1 MVYTGK
7 PSRGCQTCKSRR
19 IRCDE
24 GRPTCQNCQK
34 SGRSC
39 PGFPDEFDLMF
50 RNENAA
56 VVRRVRRQASKT
68 RSSTTTTDSRPSS
81 DSPQDGD
88 DEKLILPPAQGSSV
102 ARTDS
107 FDVADYLSAQNAA
120 RPQRLTFASGIKMS
134 IETQATSFFFQNFVI
149 PPQKSTTVDTFLN
162 CLVPYY
168 NSTNVS
174 SALHLATN
182 AVSLSAFSKDPSRG
196 QTAQEAGRAYG
207 KALRKVGEA
216 LQDPASAAT
225 DETILSILLFAL
237 YESITSTND
246 SITAWKNHVSGAVTL
261 TKLRGADGFSTMQ
274 SRKIFHAV
282 RAMMLSC
289 AIQKCTPIE
298 DFSSSN
304 DWHVK
309 DEIPPNRLTHM
320 SMGVANVRAQ
330 LKQVLDM
337 PDGVQKVTEA
347 RKLLEAATE
356 VDTSLQ
362 SWLQWLPGVWQPRT
376 VAMVH
381 DLGPD
386 VQQATRW
393 IGPVHVYPDIY
404 AAHVLNDYRVC
415 RITTQSVILAACS
428 AISPNFS
435 DDETAALARR
445 ARYITQQL
453 VDDVC
458 AGVPFHLEYDLQ
470 QQGCAFAQ
478 DREAATALGGYLL
491 VWHLFVCANVET
503 IPLLQR
509 TWLQGRL
516 GFVGRAGITQAQV
529 LSVVRRREDA
539 NKFDS
544 PGPAGPIPGP
554 LTVSTATEAL
564 SGMSLDASTQT
575 LQYGQFTPRAA
586 ARVGCDTRSPTKIQ
600 SW

>member
-68 RSSTTTTDSRPSS
+68 RSSPTTTNSRPSS

-88 DEKLILPPAQGSSV
+88 DEKQILPPAQGSSV

-107 FDVADYLSAQNAA
+107 FENAA

-168 NSTNVS
+168 NSANIS

-261 TKLRGADGFSTMQ
+261 TKLRGADGFSTVQ

-289 AIQKCTPIE
+289 AIQKCTPLE
-298 DFSSSN
+298 DFSSST

-320 SMGVANVRAQ
+320 SMGVANIRAQ

-337 PDGVQKVTEA
+337 PDGVQKVNEA
-347 RKLLEAATE
+347 RKLLQAATE

-445 ARYITQQL
+445 GRYITQQL

-470 QQGCAFAQ
+470 QQGSAFAQ

-564 SGMSLDASTQT
+564 SGMSLDASTHT
-575 LQYGQFTPRAA
+575 LRYGQFTPRAA
-586 ARVGCDTRSPTKIQ
+586 ARVGCDARSPTKIQ